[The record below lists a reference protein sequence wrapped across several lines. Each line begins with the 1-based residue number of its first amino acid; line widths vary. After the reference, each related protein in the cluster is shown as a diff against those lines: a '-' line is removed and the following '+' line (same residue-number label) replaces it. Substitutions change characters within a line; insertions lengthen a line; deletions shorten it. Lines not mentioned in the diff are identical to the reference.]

1 MEALPQ
7 QLLNGLV
14 LGSLYVMVALGL
26 TLIYGV
32 LVQINFAHA
41 EFMTL
46 GAFGGFFL
54 ADRLGL
60 PYLVSVLGAL
70 VIGALLGVLIEY
82 GIFRPLR
89 RREDDLAPLIA
100 TVGIAIVIQ
109 NLALAWF
116 GPIPLNYSSPYQQ
129 VIRLGP
135 LFITGH
141 RVLVFGLAAV
151 SIGGLFYFIR
161 RTYLGKAMR
170 AVSQDQ
176 ETAGLMGINASSVIL
191 LTFVIGSALAGMG
204 GALLGPLL
212 VLTPYMG
219 AAVIVKA
226 FAIVILGGFG
236 NVEGTI
242 LAGLLV
248 GIIEA
253 IVSQFLDPGMIDI
266 IVFALLLATLAIRPT
281 GLIAERVEENV

>member
-1 MEALPQ
+1 
-7 QLLNGLV
+7 
-14 LGSLYVMVALGL
+14 MVALGL

-46 GAFGGFFL
+46 GAFGGYFVV
-54 ADRLGL
+54 DRLGA
-60 PYLVSVLGAL
+60 PYLVSVLVAL
-70 VIGALLGVLIEY
+70 AIGALMGVAVEY
-82 GIFRPLR
+82 GVFRPLR
-89 RREDDLAPLIA
+89 EKGDELLPLIA
-100 TVGIAIVIQ
+100 TIGVSIMIQ
-109 NLALAWF
+109 NLALAVF
-116 GPIPLNYSSPYQQ
+116 GPIPLDYNTPFEG
-129 VIRLGP
+129 VIHVGP
-135 LFITGH
+135 LFITTH
-141 RVLVFGLAAV
+141 RLLVFVMTAV
-151 SIGGLFYFIR
+151 SIGALFYFIR
-161 RTYLGKAMR
+161 RTTFGKAMR
-170 AVSQDQ
+170 AVSQDR
-176 ETAGLMGINASSVIL
+176 ETAGLMGINANVIIL
-191 LTFVIGSALAGMG
+191 MVFIIGSALAGMG

-248 GIIEA
+248 GVIEA
-253 IVSQFLDPGMIDI
+253 IVSQYFDPGFIDI
-266 IVFALLLATLAIRPT
+266 VVFGLLLLTLAVRPT